1 MTITYQ
7 HFKCIKKY
15 KLFFDGFLAL
25 SKLDFYKS
33 RRWKRTLINSLNRKT
48 KKLKKQCDQRYLH
61 MLLNDVPRYKGW
73 CSRKN
78 SHHRL
83 NNHSCK
89 NNFSKQKR
97 KHLTTVRLCRSNTSN
112 IVTERLAEGGL
123 VNEIPVM
130 NPKYLLPSQ
139 WIPVLLAATY
149 SLPLRSPIPVH
160 ITQKGW
166 HRTYPICDAPLSRST
181 SLSITTRCI
190 IPGRS
195 THLETIYVLKIKHFQ
210 TDLGAP

>member
-1 MTITYQ
+1 
-7 HFKCIKKY
+7 
-15 KLFFDGFLAL
+15 
-25 SKLDFYKS
+25 
-33 RRWKRTLINSLNRKT
+33 
-48 KKLKKQCDQRYLH
+48 

-83 NNHSCK
+83 NNPSCK

-123 VNEIPVM
+123 VNKISVM
-130 NPKYLLPSQ
+130 TPKYLLPSQ

-149 SLPLRSPIPVH
+149 SLPLRSLIPVH
-160 ITQKGW
+160 ITPNLSDMW
-166 HRTYPICDAPLSRST
+166 HSTFEICKFVHHSKVIS
-181 SLSITTRCI
+181 
-190 IPGRS
+190 PGRS
-195 THLETIYVLKIKHFQ
+195 THLETIYVLKIKKLP
-210 TDLGAP
+210 DRSGSPLIIIGLR